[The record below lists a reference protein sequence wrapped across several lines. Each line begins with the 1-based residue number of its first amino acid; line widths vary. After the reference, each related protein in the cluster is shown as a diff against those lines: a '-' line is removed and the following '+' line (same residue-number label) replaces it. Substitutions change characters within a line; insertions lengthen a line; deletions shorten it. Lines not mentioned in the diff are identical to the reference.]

1 MGTIRQLFTDR
12 MGSSQ
17 VSTFAGENFRM
28 SELTG
33 AVLGAQLAKLDTM
46 VDHLRRNAEPIYEGI
61 KDLPG
66 IRLRHRPDP
75 RGDIGYSVFFEVKDK
90 TARDRCIRELRARK
104 VPASTLTGSVL
115 LPVAESVM
123 SKRTRHPDWPSFK
136 SPHGRQIEYGPDS
149 CRQTLEIF
157 DRFIQ
162 VRVGPR
168 YTQRIN
174 DYIIGAIRQ
183 VWNTAV

>member
-1 MGTIRQLFTDR
+1 
-12 MGSSQ
+12 
-17 VSTFAGENFRM
+17 M

-66 IRLRHRPDP
+66 IRLRYRPDP
-75 RGDIGYSVFFEVKDK
+75 QGDIGYSVFFEVKDK
-90 TARDRCIRELRARK
+90 AARDRCIRELRARK
-104 VPASTLTGSVL
+104 VPASTLSGSVL

-123 SKRTRHPDWPSFK
+123 SKRMRHPGWPSFN
-136 SPHGRQIEYGPDS
+136 SPQGKRIAYGPDS

-157 DRFIQ
+157 DRFVQ

-168 YTQRIN
+168 YTQRID
-174 DYIIGAIRQ
+174 DYIIDSIRQ